1 MVSADGL
8 LWKTNKSMTYAY
20 GPTKRGPGQAARV
33 SGSVLIDA
41 VLGQYHVFG
50 GGRRERTST
59 HADEHA
65 GDVLAGRG
73 NPNSR
78 QFRPLRLAV

>member
-1 MVSADGL
+1 MPMVPRNA
-8 LWKTNKSMTYAY
+8 
-20 GPTKRGPGQAARV
+20 GPGQAARV
-33 SGSVLIDA
+33 SGSVLA
-41 VLGQYHVFG
+41 VLGQYRVFG